1 MSSLCGVAKAVNVMG
16 DHKGLCEPTKA
27 DYLREVLSGLTVAL
41 ALVPEVRWHRASRL
55 SLCK

>member
-41 ALVPEVRWHRASRL
+41 APRL
-55 SLCK
+55 PPLSVQ